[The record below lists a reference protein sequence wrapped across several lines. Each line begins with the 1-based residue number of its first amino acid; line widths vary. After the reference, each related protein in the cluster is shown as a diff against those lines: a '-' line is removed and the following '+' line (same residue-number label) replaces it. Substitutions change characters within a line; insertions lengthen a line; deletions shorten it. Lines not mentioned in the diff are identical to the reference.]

1 MSEKNNV
8 KNCGYYSI
16 TCVKLGEKIGALYAA
31 ICCFCCCFSCYVV
44 SDSCDP
50 VDWSPPG
57 SSVCGISQARTPEWV
72 AIFFSRGSSWPR
84 DQTCI
89 PCIGRWILSRWPTR
103 EAPGTWHLLSKCLL
117 ITWLLPPVPP
127 LTAAAESPLCRL
139 PCSHPALCCVR
150 RVPCHHPLAFTALA
164 VSQAAVWTRCVL
176 RTVPGETL
184 VPRPGTPRW
193 AEPLR

>member
-1 MSEKNNV
+1 MAA
-8 KNCGYYSI
+8 
-16 TCVKLGEKIGALYAA
+16 LGLRCSTLA
-31 ICCFCCCFSCYVV
+31 FTSW
-44 SDSCDP
+44 SD
-50 VDWSPPG
+50 WG
-57 SSVCGISQARTPEWV
+57 LLLLQ
-72 AIFFSRGSSWPR
+72 SRGSRRGLQQWLAGLVAQRHVGSSR
-84 DQTCI
+84 TKDQTCI